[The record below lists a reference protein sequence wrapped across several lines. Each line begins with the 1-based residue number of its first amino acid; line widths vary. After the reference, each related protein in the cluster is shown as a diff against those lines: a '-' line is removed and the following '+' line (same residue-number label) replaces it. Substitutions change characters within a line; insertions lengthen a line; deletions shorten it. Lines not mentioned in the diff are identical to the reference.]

1 MYKQIEQALEKM
13 DSSNEKTREMMSAI
27 LKRYAADEIGLDEAY
42 YDLLEGELI
51 PMPQRCGMSA
61 KIPLSAED
69 EIRLK
74 EKIRSRLLYK

>member
-61 KIPLSAED
+61 KIPFAEED